1 VRVNLTVLLVILTG
15 ALLPT
20 SRCWAA
26 AATLVCTGVGE
37 SQHFSLITVPVAHGF
52 DKIVLSDSSEMNRE
66 YLVEGIKNI
75 PVGNELALVGSL
87 VSAQV
92 ASQQNV
98 LLLEPDSHFEMYR
111 AQNRGEPVGP
121 TDTIFVFDHQNPA
134 MESFDLK
141 TGMRVRDEHGKQ
153 GRITLNCEQF
163 PEYLQHV
170 EQLHLV
176 TANGNPVWHEAREK
190 RVQELAADFT
200 SAYIDHDLVF
210 NNHFLGVEIWQNP
223 FDMWVFQQMIT
234 ELKPDVI
241 IETGTAHGGSALF
254 FAMMLEKL
262 NPVGRVISV
271 EIDPDVNNNI
281 SEARSFPVF
290 RNRVSI
296 IKGDSVSSQTLDRI
310 QQAIDD
316 IQRDKN
322 AGRDSSDQQDLV
334 VLVTLDSLHSAEHVL
349 EELRVYSRFVSKGS
363 YIVVQDTVIDSNP
376 KFVDWFVLPWAIGA
390 TAGPSL
396 AVQEFLDKNTNFRRD
411 KRWEKF
417 YFTFYPGGFLKKS
430 N

>member
-1 VRVNLTVLLVILTG
+1 VLTIIDRYI
-15 ALLPT
+15 AKQF
-20 SRCWAA
+20 
-26 AATLVCTGVGE
+26 VGY
-37 SQHFSLITVPVAHGF
+37 FFAGLIVFV
-52 DKIVLSDSSEMNRE
+52 
-66 YLVEGIKNI
+66 GI
-75 PVGNELALVGSL
+75 
-87 VSAQV
+87 
-92 ASQQNV
+92 
-98 LLLEPDSHFEMYR
+98 F
-111 AQNRGEPVGP
+111 
-121 TDTIFVFDHQNPA
+121 
-134 MESFDLK
+134 
-141 TGMRVRDEHGKQ
+141 
-153 GRITLNCEQF
+153 
-163 PEYLQHV
+163 
-170 EQLHLV
+170 
-176 TANGNPVWHEAREK
+176 
-190 RVQELAADFT
+190 LAADFT

-271 EIDPDVNNNI
+271 EIDPDVDNNI

-310 QQAIDD
+310 QQAIED

-349 EELRVYSRFVSKGS
+349 EELRVYSQFVSKGS

-376 KFVDWFVLPWAIGA
+376 KFVDWFVLPWANGA
-390 TAGPSL
+390 TAGPSQ